1 MIFNLMTIFHF
12 AWGTIQR
19 SPCSII
25 CYGWSHLDG
34 ANGSLSLIF
43 ICRQKK
49 YKLFQEFHMSGMGF
63 IVGPLMAVELI
74 TGAMLLIIYK
84 LSNIYFFSSM
94 LLLVGIWFL
103 TAIVFTR
110 IHSKL
115 LNGYSEK
122 LIHDLISF
130 NWFRT
135 IMWTTRLVLLS
146 FFWWI
151 KLTIVKIEK
160 IVQISWS
167 IFKQFRLP

>member
-1 MIFNLMTIFHF
+1 MVGVIWMVQMVHYPSF
-12 AWGTIQR
+12 
-19 SPCSII
+19 S
-25 CYGWSHLDG
+25 YVDK
-34 ANGSLSLIF
+34 
-43 ICRQKK
+43 KK

-94 LLLVGIWFL
+94 LILVGIWFL

-146 FFWWI
+146 FF
-151 KLTIVKIEK
+151 
-160 IVQISWS
+160 
-167 IFKQFRLP
+167 